1 MLGLMNCLEVK
12 PGETYLV
19 KGGVPHAIGA
29 GCTLIEI
36 QEPTD
41 YTNSC
46 RKSDT
51 VWLYH

>member
-29 GCTLIEI
+29 GCTLIA
-36 QEPTD
+36 
-41 YTNSC
+41 
-46 RKSDT
+46 
-51 VWLYH
+51 